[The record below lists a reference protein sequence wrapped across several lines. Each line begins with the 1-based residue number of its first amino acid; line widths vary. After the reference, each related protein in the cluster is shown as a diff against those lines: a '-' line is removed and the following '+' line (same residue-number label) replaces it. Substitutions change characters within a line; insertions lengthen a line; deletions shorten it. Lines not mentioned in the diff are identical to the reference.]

1 MFFFKEKNLFLL
13 KTPKTTRIKKKTKK
27 NRWVG
32 VFKKTRVFL
41 KPGYLSILFLWSKKD
56 TSHHVSIS
64 IAINFK
70 RKKHWSSTKS
80 QIMTSFYL
88 ATRAAPS
95 WYFRGGQN
103 DCSLML
109 HLTIENVLKISGR
122 GKCPVVLPWLRDLL
136 SKLLSVILKQELQT
150 HGISSNTV
158 NKTMLIFANF
168 FYSECSSY
176 VNRTISPV
184 FWHDYGQLTRI
195 RTPHALSLS
204 LWPFPSCPTISSA
217 TIAVCDVHLN
227 WICSCVLQKGAPGST
242 LQCQLFPVFRIYVE
256 CL

>member
-1 MFFFKEKNLFLL
+1 M
-13 KTPKTTRIKKKTKK
+13 KK
-27 NRWVG
+27 NWWVG

-204 LWPFPSCPTISSA
+204 LYGLSRRVRRSVRRRLQSVMYIWIEYARLSCRRERQGARSS
-217 TIAVCDVHLN
+217 VN
-227 WICSCVLQKGAPGST
+227 CSQFSVFMLSAFKALFST
-242 LQCQLFPVFRIYVE
+242 SL
-256 CL
+256 